1 MYIIALTC
9 TCQTESQ
16 CTEVCFASFF
26 SGGIITAIVVNPLE
40 RKPANPTP
48 AKGCSG
54 LEISTTFCVPSQ
66 KVVWSAEI
74 WLEFSYHPL
83 NN

>member
-40 RKPANPTP
+40 RKLAKPTP
-48 AKGCSG
+48 VQQVGNFHNFLCPFSESG
-54 LEISTTFCVPSQ
+54 LASRNLVGFFEQLT
-66 KVVWSAEI
+66 SA
-74 WLEFSYHPL
+74 F
-83 NN
+83 